1 MPKPN
6 YVLPDYL
13 KQELYK
19 LVCIRLGFPIRSKL
33 DCRKLS
39 EQISYIGLT
48 SISESSLYRLFLLP
62 SCSNRP
68 YLHTLDILARFCG
81 FDGWND
87 FEEKQNKI
95 DAFVQGFGKYSKT
108 SGPVKS
114 LISVCIHNNE
124 IKPLYYY
131 TEQFEEFDD
140 VEIKVRFAEEIFE
153 STLTNSNNREFFKEF
168 SHFQVI
174 REYFFEFL
182 ADPSFSIPDYEDG
195 IIYYL
200 KDIKPQE
207 TLKDLRDF
215 VFGNCLLLRYSFTKG
230 QMSKVDEIGEKLFH
244 DLALS
249 ETQFDQIG
257 VFPTARYLSCKILY
271 YSFKKEIKLLH
282 DFIDWIFDYLK
293 SGMDKLTREEQ
304 RIYLFSL
311 GESLLMAFMIDVSF
325 HERLKQLFSHLF
337 DTMPTMLYD
346 QKLDKIIPY
355 FNQNGSIYHLM
366 R

>member
-6 YVLPDYL
+6 YVLPNYL

-19 LVCIRLGFPIRSKL
+19 LVCVRLGFPIRTKL

-39 EQISYIGLT
+39 EQITFLGLT
-48 SISESSLYRLFLLP
+48 SISESSLYRLFLMP
-62 SCSNRP
+62 SSSNRP

-87 FEEKQNKI
+87 FEEKQNKL
-95 DAFVQGFGKYSKT
+95 DAFVQGFGKCSKT
-108 SGPVKS
+108 SSPVKS
-114 LISVCIHNNE
+114 LISVCIHKNE

-131 TEQFEEFDD
+131 TEQFEEVDD

-182 ADPSFSIPDYEDG
+182 ADPSFSIPDYEEG

-200 KDIKPQE
+200 NDVNPQD

-215 VFGNCLLLRYSFTKG
+215 VFGNCLLLRNAFTKG
-230 QMSKVDEIGEKLFH
+230 QLTKVDEIGKKLFH
-244 DLALS
+244 DVTLI

-257 VFPTARYLSCKILY
+257 VFPSARYLSCKILY
-271 YSFKKEIKLLH
+271 FSVRQEIVLLNELVE
-282 DFIDWIFDYLK
+282 WIFSFLQK
-293 SGMDKLTREEQ
+293 RMNSLTREEQ
-304 RIYLFSL
+304 RIYFFCL
-311 GESLLMAFMIDVSF
+311 GESFLLTSMVNIYF
-325 HERLKQLFSHLF
+325 HERLKLMFIHLF
-337 DTMPTMLYD
+337 DVMPSKLFG
-346 QKLDKIIPY
+346 QKLSKIIPY
-355 FNQNGSIYHLM
+355 FNQNGSIYHLLQ
-366 R
+366 